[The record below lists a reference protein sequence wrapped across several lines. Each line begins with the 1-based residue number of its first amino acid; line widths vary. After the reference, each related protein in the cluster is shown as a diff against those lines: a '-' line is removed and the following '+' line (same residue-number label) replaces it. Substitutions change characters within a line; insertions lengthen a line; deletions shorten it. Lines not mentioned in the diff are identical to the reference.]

1 MKKILVS
8 LISLAML
15 GAFTGC
21 KKDFLETAP
30 SSSLSDATLKESA
43 KGVEGVMN
51 GIHNMFYMYYFGQ
64 RFGDGSASLNVQ
76 MDFLSNSSINS
87 YSSLSM
93 GIYRWID
100 HRNPNGVINLNVW
113 DYYYTIIQHVNTVLK
128 MTEGG
133 STIAPEDLNRLRG
146 QSHIIRAFCYNNLV
160 QCFGK
165 RFVKGGDNSSLGVI
179 LRLEPTTDPM
189 PRSTVAEC
197 FDQINKDLEEGL
209 NEMKNA
215 KLSNARN
222 SISLGTAYGIA
233 ARIALTQQDYAK
245 AEEMAQKAIEISTA
259 AGLRLQVGEELVDGF
274 NNYQAPEWMW
284 GYHQAQDQKRGYAG
298 FGCHFSY
305 NFIGGWNDSF
315 FFGINRSYYNK
326 MGAKDVR
333 RRWFVAED
341 QGDEI
346 PGDADKGY
354 FNPKKWDRAGQCI
367 KFRVLDPQNSNL
379 DQVMMRLGE
388 MYYIK
393 AESQAQ
399 QGKIADAATT
409 LETVM
414 KTRDPEYTVEKPL
427 DKDAMIK
434 EIMRNKRIDLY
445 WEGGAF
451 YDMKRLGEV
460 PDRLAS
466 GNDKHMSSQRG
477 DLLRTRNSGENAK
490 ALPKTADAQEWEFVI
505 PYDEIVGN
513 NLCKQNPI

>member
-8 LISLAML
+8 LISLSML
-15 GAFTGC
+15 VGITGC

-30 SSSLSDATLKESA
+30 STSLSDATLKESA
-43 KGVEGVMN
+43 KGIDGILN

-64 RFGDGSASLNVQ
+64 RFGDGSASLNVH
-76 MDFLSNSSINS
+76 MDFLSNSSVNS
-87 YSSLSM
+87 IASLGM
-93 GIYRWID
+93 GTHRWID
-100 HRNPNGVINLNVW
+100 HRDPKGIINFRVW
-113 DYYYTIIQHVNTVLK
+113 DYYYTIIQHTNTVLQ

-133 STIAPEDLNRLRG
+133 NGIAPEDLNRMRG
-146 QSHIIRAFCYNNLV
+146 QCHVIRAFCYNNLV

-165 RFVKGGDNSSLGVI
+165 RFVRGGENNTPGVV
-179 LRLEPTTDPM
+179 LRLKPTIEPM

-197 FDQINKDLEEGL
+197 FEQINKDIEEGL

-215 KLSNARN
+215 KLTGARN

-245 AEEMAQKAIEISTA
+245 AEEMAQKAIEVSTT
-259 AGLRLQVGEELVDGF
+259 AGIRLQVGSELLDGF
-274 NNYQAPEWMW
+274 NNYQASEWMW
-284 GYHQAQDQKRGYAG
+284 GYHQAEDQNRYFAG
-298 FGCHFSY
+298 FGAHFSY

-315 FFGINRSYYNK
+315 FFAINRSFYDK
-326 MGAKDVR
+326 MGANDIR
-333 RRWFVAED
+333 RKWFVAED

-346 PGDADKGY
+346 PADADPGY
-354 FNPKKWDRAGQCI
+354 FNDKKWERTGQCI
-367 KFRVLDPQNSNL
+367 KFRVLNPKRSDI

-393 AESQAQ
+393 AEAQAQ
-399 QGKIADAATT
+399 QGKLAEAGTT
-409 LETVM
+409 LNTVM
-414 KTRDPEYTVEKPL
+414 ITRDPNYTVESTL
-427 DKDAMIK
+427 DKDALIK

-460 PDRLAS
+460 PDRLSA
-466 GNDKHMSSQRG
+466 GNDKYMTSDRA
-477 DLLRTRNSGENAK
+477 DDFRKRNSGTNVK
-490 ALPKTADAQEWEFVI
+490 GLPKTADTKEWEFAI

-513 NLCKQNPI
+513 KLCEQNPL